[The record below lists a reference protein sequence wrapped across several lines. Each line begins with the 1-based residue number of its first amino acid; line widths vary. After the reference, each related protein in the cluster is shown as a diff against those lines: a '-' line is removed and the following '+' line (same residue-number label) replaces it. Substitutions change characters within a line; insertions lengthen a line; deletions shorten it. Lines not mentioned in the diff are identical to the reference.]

1 MEENKKENNIV
12 LSVEEYTNMIKEVEK
27 YKTEIAVLSKQSE
40 PAAKEIEQN
49 LVSPQKKEKRGF
61 FPINE

>member
-49 LVSPQKKEKRGF
+49 LVRPQKKEKRGF